1 MLRSSRASIRSRL
14 RAAMAAHDPGAQL
27 LSQCASHGHHVRL
40 RMPVVIY
47 HPEALSFGDEVD
59 VGEFVVLRA
68 SGGLTIGSRVLIA
81 AQAVLTT
88 RGHPEELPRFGRVVD
103 APIVIEDDVWIGA
116 GAIVLPGVTVGRGA
130 IVAAGAVV
138 TSSVASMTI
147 VGGVPARP
155 IRSIQQ
161 DGSS

>member
-1 MLRSSRASIRSRL
+1 VLRTSRLSLRSRL
-14 RAAMAAHDPGAQL
+14 RAVITGHDSEARILGRC
-27 LSQCASHGHHVRL
+27 SSHGHDVRL
-40 RMPVVIY
+40 RMPVVVY

-88 RGHPEELPRFGRVVD
+88 RSHPEELPRFGRVVD

-116 GAIVLPGVTVGRGA
+116 GAIVLPGVTIGRGA

-138 TSSVASMTI
+138 TSSVAPMTI